1 MLLALILVVAVTLL
15 LCWLLFSLASLAL
28 PLFVAVSIGRVA
40 WQSGAG
46 LFVAFVIGALAG
58 GATLFAGQFL
68 FATLRSSSS
77 RLVVGLIFAS
87 PAAVAGDSA
96 GHGLAAIGGGSAS
109 WQLVLGAGAG
119 FCVGLAAI
127 ARLATGL
134 PEPQSES
141 TLNPTLGA
149 PSIQP

>member
-28 PLFVAVSIGRVA
+28 PLFVAVAVGRVA

-46 LFVAFVIGALAG
+46 LFGAFAIGVLAG
-58 GATLFAGQFL
+58 GASLFAGQFL
-68 FATLRSSSS
+68 FATLRSLPS
-77 RLVVGLIFAS
+77 RLSIALIFAS
-87 PAAVAGDSA
+87 PAAIAGYGA
-96 GHGLAAIGGGSAS
+96 GHGLAAIGGGSAF
-109 WQLVLGAGAG
+109 WQLTLGAGAG
-119 FCVGLAAI
+119 LFVALAAA
-127 ARLATGL
+127 ARLAAGL

-141 TLNPTLGA
+141 ALNPSLGA